1 VKRVDEILTRAGEL
15 PPFPAVI
22 QRVMA
27 LMADPLVGA
36 DKILDVVKYDQAI
49 TARVIKMCNSTIIG
63 GAMPVSTL
71 RDALVRI
78 GNKQLLQIIMSAGG
92 TELLQRELQGYGLGS
107 GDLWKH
113 SMLCALLAESLCDVV
128 KYPYPD
134 KAFTAGLLHDVGKL
148 AMAEAV
154 NDEYETIRQ
163 ASEAGKISFYE
174 AENQVLGVSH
184 AEIGGRLGE
193 MWKFDVEMISAIR
206 HHHAPAG
213 AGGGSKLPFLVHLSD
228 ILCLTSGIGV
238 GADGLQYKIDYDLCK
253 SNGIGPREFELAMI
267 RLMEVE
273 GQFHG
278 IVAMFDRE
286 G

>member
-1 VKRVDEILTRAGEL
+1 
-15 PPFPAVI
+15 
-22 QRVMA
+22 
-27 LMADPLVGA
+27 
-36 DKILDVVKYDQAI
+36 
-49 TARVIKMCNSTIIG
+49 MCNSTLLG
-63 GAMPVSTL
+63 GASPVSSL

-78 GNKQLLQIIMSAGG
+78 GNKRLLQIILSAGG
-92 TELLQRELQGYGLGS
+92 TDLLGREVEGYDLAR

-128 KYPYPD
+128 SYPSPD

-148 AMAEAV
+148 AMAESVAGSF
-154 NDEYETIRQ
+154 EAIRE
-163 ASEAGKISFYE
+163 ASAAGKISFLE
-174 AENQVLGVSH
+174 AETEVLGVSH
-184 AEIGGRLGE
+184 AEIGGRLGALWNFDAE
-193 MWKFDVEMISAIR
+193 MVAALR

-213 AGGGSKLPFLVHLSD
+213 ASGGSKLPFLVHLSD

-253 SNGIGPREFELAMI
+253 ANGIGPKEFEMAMI

-273 GQFHG
+273 AQFHG

>member
-1 VKRVDEILTRAGEL
+1 MSRVDEIVARAGEL

-27 LMADPLVGA
+27 LMDDPLVGA

-49 TARVIKMCNSTIIG
+49 TAKVIKMCNSTILG

-78 GNKQLLQIIMSAGG
+78 GNKQLLQIILSAGG
-92 TELLQRELQGYGLGS
+92 TDLLQRELAGYDLPR

-113 SMLCALLAESLCDVV
+113 SILCALLAESLCDVV
-128 KYPYPD
+128 KYDSPD

-148 AMAEAV
+148 AMAEFV
-154 NDEYETIRQ
+154 
-163 ASEAGKISFYE
+163 AGAYE
-174 AENQVLGVSH
+174 AISGAAASGKTSFLEAETQVLGVSH

-193 MWKFDVEMISAIR
+193 LWNFDAEMVAAIR
-206 HHHAPAG
+206 HHHAPGG
-213 AGGGSKLPFLVHLSD
+213 ATGESKLPFLVHLSD

-253 SNGIGPREFELAMI
+253 SNGIGSREFELAMI

-273 GQFHG
+273 AQFHG
-278 IVAMFDRE
+278 IVAMFDLE

>member
-1 VKRVDEILTRAGEL
+1 MKRVDEILTRAGEL

>member
-1 VKRVDEILTRAGEL
+1 MSSVDEILEKAGDL

-22 QRVMA
+22 QKVMA
-27 LMADPLVGA
+27 LMSDPLVGA

-49 TARVIKMCNSTIIG
+49 TAKVIKMCNSTLVMG
-63 GAMPVSTL
+63 TMPVSTL

-92 TELLQRELQGYGLGS
+92 TDLLERAVLGYDLERGE
-107 GDLWKH
+107 LWKH

-128 KYPYPD
+128 SYPSPD

-148 AMAEAV
+148 AMAEFVAGS
-154 NDEYETIRQ
+154 YEAIR
-163 ASEAGKISFYE
+163 EAAGAGRISFLE
-174 AENQVLGVSH
+174 AETHILGISH

-193 MWKFDVEMISAIR
+193 LWRFDSELTDAIR
-206 HHHAPAG
+206 HHHAPAE
-213 AGGGSKLPFLVHLSD
+213 ASGGSKLPFLVHLSD

-238 GADGLQYKIDYDLCK
+238 GADGLQYKIDYDQCR
-253 SNGIGPREFELAMI
+253 SNGIGPREFERAMI

-273 GQFHG
+273 AQFHG
-278 IVAMFDRE
+278 IVAMFDQE

>member
-1 VKRVDEILTRAGEL
+1 VSRLNEIMAKAGEL

-22 QRVMA
+22 QKVMA

-49 TARVIKMCNSTIIG
+49 TAKVIRMCNSTLMAG
-63 GAMPVSTL
+63 TQPVSTL

-78 GNKQLLQIIMSAGG
+78 GNSRLLQIIMSAGG
-92 TELLQRELQGYGLGS
+92 TDLLEREVKGYDLGR
-107 GDLWKH
+107 GELWKH
-113 SMLCALLAESLCDVV
+113 SMLCALLAESLCPIIG
-128 KYPYPD
+128 YGSPD

-148 AMAEAV
+148 AMAEFVAGSL
-154 NDEYETIRQ
+154 DEIRE
-163 ASEAGKISFYE
+163 ATVAGKISFLE
-174 AENQVLGVSH
+174 AETRVLGVSH
-184 AEIGGRLGE
+184 AEIGGLLGE
-193 MWKFDVEMISAIR
+193 MWHFDSEMVDALR
-206 HHHAPAG
+206 HHHAPGG
-213 AGGGSKLPFLVHLSD
+213 APAGSKLPFLVHLSD

-253 SNGIGPREFELAMI
+253 ANGIGSKEFEMAMI

-273 GQFHG
+273 SQFHG
-278 IVAMFDRE
+278 IVAMFDLE

>member
-1 VKRVDEILTRAGEL
+1 MTRVDEILARAGEL

-36 DKILDVVKYDQAI
+36 DKIIEVVKYDQAI
-49 TARVIKMCNSTIIG
+49 TARVIKMCNSTVLMG
-63 GAMPVSTL
+63 TSPVSTL

-92 TELLQRELQGYGLGS
+92 TELLQRELEGYGLGR

-128 KYPYPD
+128 KYGAPD

-148 AMAEAV
+148 AMAGSVADSYEDIREAA
-154 NDEYETIRQ
+154 T
-163 ASEAGKISFYE
+163 AGRISFFE
-174 AENQVLGVSH
+174 AETRVLGVGH

-193 MWKFDVEMISAIR
+193 LWNFDAEMVAAIR
-206 HHHAPAG
+206 HHHEPAG
-213 AGGGSKLPFLVHLSD
+213 APGESKLPFLIHLSD

-238 GADGLQYKIDYDLCK
+238 GSDGLQYTIDHDLCK
-253 SNGIGPREFELAMI
+253 SHGIGIREFELAMI

-273 GQFHG
+273 AQFHA